1 MKTLLNLG
9 EIYVSDFL
17 KPGQLPGIKHE
28 LKLVLD
34 EAIGAPRLATTVPV
48 NNMFGKYWYRS
59 GTNETMKAALK
70 DVVDSVL
77 PFTKNHYGQA
87 WIDIAGNDGTLLS
100 FVPDNFIR
108 FSVDPC
114 EENIYK
120 HTQKHAIVYN
130 DYFKKELFTGM
141 QAAVITTIAMFY
153 DIEDYNTFVKDV
165 YEVLEDDGIWV
176 LQLSYTPLMIEQ
188 LAFDNILS
196 EHVYYHSLSSMINI
210 LGPNGFKVVDCQLN
224 DVNGGSMRLFV
235 KKKGHEFA
243 TQAYRDVCDFR
254 IESLLQ
260 YENQDIDWTWRNFTE
275 RLQSLKTELTTLIKK
290 EVAAGKTIMGYGAST
305 KGNTLLQYF
314 GLDNTLITAIAER
327 QECKYGLVTV
337 GTNIPIISEQEMRE
351 RKPDY
356 LLILP
361 WHFVSEFTKREAEY
375 LKAGGKFIVPLPKLV
390 IV

>member
-9 EIYVSDFL
+9 GIYVSDFL

-34 EAIGAPRLATTVPV
+34 EAIGAPRLETTVPV
-48 NNMFGKYWYRS
+48 NNMFGKYWYQS
-59 GTNETMKAALK
+59 GTNETMKSALK
-70 DVVDSVL
+70 DVVDSIL
-77 PFTKNHYGQA
+77 PHMKTDHPT
-87 WIDIAGNDGTLLS
+87 WLDIACNDGTLLS
-100 FVPDNFIR
+100 FVPKMSIKWG
-108 FSVDPC
+108 VDPC
-114 EENIYK
+114 EDSIIK
-120 HTQKHAIVYN
+120 KALVHADFVIN
-130 DYFKKELFTGM
+130 DYFSKTIFHRYIKFD
-141 QAAVITTIAMFY
+141 VITTIAMFY

-196 EHVYYHSLSSMINI
+196 EHVYYHSLSSMIKV
-210 LGPNGFKVVDCQLN
+210 LEPNGFKVVDCQLN

-235 KKKGHEFA
+235 KKGNSDFG
-243 TQAYRDVCDFR
+243 TQAYRDVCNFR
-254 IESLLQ
+254 IDSLLN
-260 YENQDIDWTWRNFTE
+260 YEKTITWDNFDS
-275 RLQSLKTELTTLIKK
+275 RLQSLKKELTTFIKK

-314 GLDNTLITAIAER
+314 ELDNKLITAIAER

-337 GTNIPIISEQEMRE
+337 GTNIPIISEQEMRD

-361 WHFVSEFTKREAEY
+361 WHFVSEFTEREAEY

-390 IV
+390 II